1 MEALPEL
8 LGGEW
13 GKGGLVVLVEQGVAS
28 LAGVVRQVKKT
39 AESVLLPIAEKV
51 AMEVQVKAKIAQN
64 TFETLV
70 MRAMDLVDEMGATMG
85 GPGEGG
91 KSDNA
96 KSEPALAS
104 PSIPPAEEVVQVV
117 GEVVDVEKVKEK
129 DQVDPEKGNMAEEE
143 KTEDEK
149 KDENQVEEQKK
160 PEERGN
166 LGEGEAQLEEVKP
179 AS

>member
-51 AMEVQVKAKIAQN
+51 AIEVQVKAKIAQN
-64 TFETLV
+64 TFETVV
-70 MRAMDLVDEMGATMG
+70 MRVMDLMEEMGATMG

-96 KSEPALAS
+96 KSEPAQAS
-104 PSIPPAEEVVQVV
+104 PSIPPAREVVQVV
-117 GEVVDVEKVKEK
+117 GEVVHVEKAGEK
-129 DQVDPEKGNMAEEE
+129 DQVDPERGNMAEEE
-143 KTEDEK
+143 KTEK
-149 KDENQVEEQKK
+149 QKIDENQVEEKEK

-166 LGEGEAQLEEVKP
+166 LGVEAQLEEVKP

>member
-13 GKGGLVVLVEQGVAS
+13 GKGGLVVVVEQGVAS
-28 LAGVVRQVKKT
+28 VAGVVRQVKKT

-51 AMEVQVKAKIAQN
+51 AIEVQVKAKIAQN
-64 TFETLV
+64 TFETVV
-70 MRAMDLVDEMGATMG
+70 MRVMDLVEEMGATMG

-104 PSIPPAEEVVQVV
+104 PSIPPAEEVVEVV
-117 GEVVDVEKVKEK
+117 GEVVDVEKVEEK
-129 DQVDPEKGNMAEEE
+129 DPVDPEE
-143 KTEDEK
+143 KTEK
-149 KDENQVEEQKK
+149 QKIDENQVEEEEK
-160 PEERGN
+160 PEEKDN
-166 LGEGEAQLEEVKP
+166 LGVEAQMEEVKP

>member
-13 GKGGLVVLVEQGVAS
+13 GKGGLVVVEQGVAS
-28 LAGVVRQVKKT
+28 VAGVVRQVKKT

-51 AMEVQVKAKIAQN
+51 AIEVQVKAKIAQN
-64 TFETLV
+64 TFETVV
-70 MRAMDLVDEMGATMG
+70 MRAMDLVEEMGATMG

-104 PSIPPAEEVVQVV
+104 PSLPSAEEVVQVV
-117 GEVVDVEKVKEK
+117 GEVVDVEKVEEK
-129 DQVDPEKGNMAEEE
+129 DPVDLGRGTIEEEE
-143 KTEDEK
+143 KTEEEK
-149 KDENQVEEQKK
+149 IDENQVEEQER
-160 PEERGN
+160 PEKRGN
-166 LGEGEAQLEEVKP
+166 LGVEAQLEEVQP

>member
-28 LAGVVRQVKKT
+28 LAGVVRHVKKT
-39 AESVLLPIAEKV
+39 AESVLLPIAEK
-51 AMEVQVKAKIAQN
+51 AASEVQVKAKIAQN
-64 TFETLV
+64 TFETVV
-70 MRAMDLVDEMGATMG
+70 MRAMDLVEEMGATMG

-96 KSEPALAS
+96 KSEPAQAS

-117 GEVVDVEKVKEK
+117 REVGDVEKVGEK
-129 DQVDPEKGNMAEEE
+129 DPVDPERGNIAEEE
-143 KTEDEK
+143 KTEKEK
-149 KDENQVEEQKK
+149 IDENQVKEQER
-160 PEERGN
+160 PEKRGN
-166 LGEGEAQLEEVKP
+166 LGVEAQVEEVKP

>member
-13 GKGGLVVLVEQGVAS
+13 GKGGLVVLVEQGVANV
-28 LAGVVRQVKKT
+28 AGVVRQVKKT
-39 AESVLLPIAEKV
+39 AESALLPIAEKV
-51 AMEVQVKAKIAQN
+51 ALEVQVKAKIAQN
-64 TFETLV
+64 TFETVV
-70 MRAMDLVDEMGATMG
+70 MRTMDLVEEMGATMG

-104 PSIPPAEEVVQVV
+104 PSIPPAEEVVEVV
-117 GEVVDVEKVKEK
+117 GEVVDVEKVEEK
-129 DQVDPEKGNMAEEE
+129 DQVDPERSNMEE
-143 KTEDEK
+143 KPD
-149 KDENQVEEQKK
+149 
-160 PEERGN
+160 ERGN
-166 LGEGEAQLEEVKP
+166 LGELDQLEEVKP

>member
-28 LAGVVRQVKKT
+28 LAGVVRHVKKT
-39 AESVLLPIAEKV
+39 AGSVLLPIAEKV
-51 AMEVQVKAKIAQN
+51 AIDVQVKAKIAQN
-64 TFETLV
+64 TFETVV
-70 MRAMDLVDEMGATMG
+70 MRAMDLVEEMGATMG
-85 GPGEGG
+85 GPGEGD

-117 GEVVDVEKVKEK
+117 GEVEDVEKVEEK
-129 DQVDPEKGNMAEEE
+129 DPVDPETGNIEEE
-143 KTEDEK
+143 QKTEK
-149 KDENQVEEQKK
+149 QKIDENQVEEKEK

-166 LGEGEAQLEEVKP
+166 LGDLAQLEEVKP